1 MHTKYIWPAIALA
14 LSACSTTTGSGV
26 RFFVGEGATPRTEQ
40 VAPQLEQLAKEWA
53 RVAAPGVLVVGDV
66 GALSA
71 LDGAQLRALHRA
83 YARSGSADDFAA
95 RLGGLTSIETFGM
108 AGLVKLERPAA
119 VRLADVDAV
128 GFVSK
133 AGELFGST
141 GDLVAARSDADGLLV
156 LEKVLC
162 KGGAPD
168 FKACATRYVRGHFDP
183 AGVELDSDL
192 QPKRGG
198 RRIDPASYAVLQRRS
213 AQ

>member
-1 MHTKYIWPAIALA
+1 MHTKTILPAVALA
-14 LSACSTTTGSGV
+14 LSACSTTTSNGV
-26 RFFVGEGATPRTEQ
+26 RFFVGEGATPRSET

-66 GALSA
+66 GALNA
-71 LDGAQLRALHRA
+71 LDGAQLRALHKA
-83 YARSGSADDFAA
+83 FARGGSADDFAA
-95 RLGGLTSIETFGM
+95 HMGGLTSIETFGM

-119 VRLADVDAV
+119 VRLADVEAV

-133 AGELFGST
+133 AGELFGAT

-162 KGGAPD
+162 KGAAPG
-168 FKACATRYVRGHFDP
+168 FKACAAGYVRGHFDP
-183 AGVELDSDL
+183 AGAELDGDL

-198 RRIDPASYAVLQRRS
+198 RRIDPASYALLPQGS